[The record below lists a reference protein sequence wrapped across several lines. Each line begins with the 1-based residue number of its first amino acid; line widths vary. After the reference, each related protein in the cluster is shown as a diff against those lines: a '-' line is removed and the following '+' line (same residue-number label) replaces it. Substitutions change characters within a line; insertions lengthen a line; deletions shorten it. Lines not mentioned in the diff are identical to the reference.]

1 MLQLVAVKVSY
12 RGIRIKETKMIEW
25 LFAAIKVYAIGF
37 GVFFVLV
44 AGIAVTIFISV
55 MRDMHK

>member
-1 MLQLVAVKVSY
+1 LNGFLQRLKCN
-12 RGIRIKETKMIEW
+12 
-25 LFAAIKVYAIGF
+25 AIGF